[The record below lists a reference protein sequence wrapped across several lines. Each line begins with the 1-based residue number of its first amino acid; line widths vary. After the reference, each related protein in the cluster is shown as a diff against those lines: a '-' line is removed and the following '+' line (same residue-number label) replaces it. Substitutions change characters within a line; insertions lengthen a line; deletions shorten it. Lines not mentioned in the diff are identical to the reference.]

1 MGFKINNGVL
11 EKYTEEPGIT
21 EAVIPEGVT
30 SIGEEAFSW
39 CVSLTR
45 ITIPEGV
52 TSIGKSAFY
61 SCSNLTS
68 ITLPETL
75 ATIGESAFEVCSS
88 LTIINI
94 PDGAAIISDK
104 VFSGCE
110 SLTSINLPEGLT
122 SIGESAFLYCKK
134 LTSIIFPES
143 ITDIGAYAFSDCRS
157 LTRITIPNSV
167 TSIGEYVFSWCEN
180 LTSITLPEG
189 LTSIRVGAF
198 LRCKKLTSIIIP
210 EGVVSIGDKAFGD
223 CKSLTNITIPDGV
236 TSIGE
241 YAFSWCESLTSI
253 TLPVGLTSIG
263 DGLFERCSKLTNI
276 IIPESV
282 TSIGDRA
289 FEGCEKLT
297 SIILPEGLTSIGEDA
312 LDGCSNLEEI
322 NNLFAL
328 IRSGCEI
335 NPTVLVW
342 LIQNPW
348 KEAKYV
354 GKVAEIFLTQK
365 TKSVIEACEARLFED
380 CSLSVDAMLGLIE
393 SFKGNAPVLK
403 KMTTFAQY
411 CGNQLPREKSLALYD
426 NLQKVG
432 AKSIAKLL
440 EKTLNNEGHTIEAI
454 CQKQFR
460 ETTID
465 LDLKA
470 YGVSH
475 KLFTGVRYQG
485 TETLA
490 PEFVVKCA
498 IYPYMFKFKEFP
510 KYYGCKVEKDSQA
523 DAIAET
529 LDREDLQQLL
539 AQLVE
544 RYKDP
549 FKWRLLIPY
558 CRYGN
563 GSQMKKISADFKSWQ
578 ILRSETVSDRKF
590 LFQEAIMLN
599 DTREA
604 MLIIDKWGFLDTYA
618 KRKNTTADIL
628 RDTVLTEFDLDAD
641 GSKRYDLGNAM
652 IVATLREDLTVHLFN
667 ETTGKNVRLLPTKG
681 ADPEKL
687 SIASEDLADLKKN
700 IKNAVKSKVNKLKED
715 FVSASESRASDWKTS
730 YTQNYVLKR
739 IASLLVWQ
747 WNLNTTTSRFMLL
760 MDGSFID
767 CSGQPVE
774 VNDEVTICLAHPV
787 ELPIEE
793 LECWR
798 ELLAQKQIAQ
808 PFVQIFEPVIDM
820 DPAVVSEHYE
830 GVELPLY
837 LLKGLS
843 REGVKLEYGRED
855 EYVYLELIGHAVRAG
870 VDYDDRHSLYVAP
883 SLAYDHIVKLR
894 NVRIIGTRRAINHE
908 IYAMYKVLIS
918 NRVRN
923 GDIAAVQAV
932 SHVITAKTIEH
943 LIDVSIKA
951 QQLEV
956 TAWLMNYKNDH
967 FPYTF
972 ADLEL

>member
-1 MGFKINNGVL
+1 MGFKIDKGVL
-11 EKYTEEPGIT
+11 FRYKVESGVTEV
-21 EAVIPEGVT
+21 VIPEGVT
-30 SIGEEAFSW
+30 RIGDGAFW
-39 CVSLTR
+39 
-45 ITIPEGV
+45 G
-52 TSIGKSAFY
+52 
-61 SCSNLTS
+61 
-68 ITLPETL
+68 
-75 ATIGESAFEVCSS
+75 CSS
-88 LTIINI
+88 LTSIGIR
-94 PDGAAIISDK
+94 A
-104 VFSGCE
+104 FSGC
-110 SLTSINLPEGLT
+110 
-122 SIGESAFLYCKK
+122 SA
-134 LTSIIFPES
+134 
-143 ITDIGAYAFSDCRS
+143 
-157 LTRITIPNSV
+157 LTRIVIPESV
-167 TSIGEYVFSWCEN
+167 TSIG
-180 LTSITLPEG
+180 G
-189 LTSIRVGAF
+189 R
-198 LRCKKLTSIIIP
+198 
-210 EGVVSIGDKAFGD
+210 
-223 CKSLTNITIPDGV
+223 
-236 TSIGE
+236 
-241 YAFSWCESLTSI
+241 AFSLCSSLTSI
-253 TLPVGLTSIG
+253 V
-263 DGLFERCSKLTNI
+263 
-276 IIPESV
+276 IPESV
-282 TSIGDRA
+282 TSIGDSA
-289 FEGCEKLT
+289 FSGCSSLT
-297 SIILPEGLTSIGEDA
+297 SIVIPNSTTMIGQDVFSYCRNLKEVHGILS
-312 LDGCSNLEEI
+312 
-322 NNLFAL
+322 L
-328 IRSGCEI
+328 IRGSCKVHATTLTWLLENIWNGSEFLSDTAQVYLTNPAKAVNQICE
-335 NPTVLVW
+335 
-342 LIQNPW
+342 
-348 KEAKYV
+348 
-354 GKVAEIFLTQK
+354 
-365 TKSVIEACEARLFED
+365 SRLYD
-380 CSLSVDAMLGLIE
+380 NCGASADVMLGLIE
-393 SFKGNAPVLK
+393 INKSNTSVLK
-403 KMTTFAQY
+403 RIATFVLT
-411 CGNQLPREKSLALYD
+411 CGVELPREKIIAIYEALKEIEAKPAM
-426 NLQKVG
+426 KV
-432 AKSIAKLL
+432 L
-440 EKTLNNEGHTIEAI
+440 EKEVQNSDYSAMQGDTGHPIEAI
-454 CQKQFR
+454 CLERFR

-510 KYYGCKVEKDSQA
+510 KYHEYKVEKDSQA

-539 AQLVE
+539 EQLVE

-628 RDTVLTEFDLDAD
+628 RDTVLTEFDLDAN

-652 IVATLREDLTVHLFN
+652 IVATLREDLTIHLFN

-747 WNLNTTTSRFMLL
+747 WNLNTTTSRFMLI

-774 VNDEVTICLAHPV
+774 VGDEGMICLAHPV
-787 ELPIEE
+787 ELPTEE
-793 LECWR
+793 LECWK
-798 ELLAQKQIAQ
+798 EYLTQKQIAQ
-808 PFVQIFEPVIDM
+808 PYVQIFEPVIDM

-843 REGVKLEYGRED
+843 REGVKLEYGRVD
-855 EYVYLELIGHAVRAG
+855 DYAYLDLHGYAVSA
-870 VDYDDRHSLYVAP
+870 VVEYDDQPSLYVVP
-883 SLAYDHIVKLR
+883 SLAFDQIVKLS
-894 NVRIIGTRRAINHE
+894 NVRINGTRRAINHE
-908 IYAMYKVLIS
+908 IYAMDKALIS

-951 QQLEV
+951 QQMEC
-956 TAWLMNYKNDH
+956 TAWLMNYKKDH